1 MAASSDGHR
10 RWRHGMWC
18 ASFFFSFFHLAW
30 LQKLQKP
37 ARFSCSQSFDCNADC
52 PPTCHM
58 RRHLHSHTHT
68 QSHSHTHT
76 RYAPTFVAGTLTQF
90 LCSGRCAALAAPPFV
105 HPCPAP
111 PCPCGSML
119 EFCRLVFLSLGDA
132 AAKCQE
138 VNT

>member
-1 MAASSDGHR
+1 MAASNGGHR
-10 RWRHGMWC
+10 RRRHGMWC
-18 ASFFFSFFHLAW
+18 ASFFFHFSIWRGFKNSKSQRASAA
-30 LQKLQKP
+30 
-37 ARFSCSQSFDCNADC
+37 ARALTAT
-52 PPTCHM
+52 PTALPHATCGVICT
-58 RRHLHSHTHT
+58 LTLI
-68 QSHSHTHT
+68 HSHTHT

-111 PCPCGSML
+111 PRPCGSML

>member
-1 MAASSDGHR
+1 MAASNGHR
-10 RWRHGMWC
+10 RWHGMWC
-18 ASFFFSFFHLAW
+18 ASFFSHFSIWRGSKNSESQRASAA
-30 LQKLQKP
+30 
-37 ARFSCSQSFDCNADC
+37 ARASTAT
-52 PPTCHM
+52 PTALPHATCGVICT
-58 RRHLHSHTHT
+58 LTLTHSHTD
-68 QSHSHTHT
+68 THT

-105 HPCPAP
+105 HPCTAP
-111 PCPCGSML
+111 PRPSGSML

>member
-1 MAASSDGHR
+1 MAASNGHR
-10 RWRHGMWC
+10 RRHGMWC
-18 ASFFFSFFHLAW
+18 ASFFSHFSIWRGSKNSKSQRALAA
-30 LQKLQKP
+30 
-37 ARFSCSQSFDCNADC
+37 ARALTAT
-52 PPTCHM
+52 PTGLPHATCGVICT
-58 RRHLHSHTHT
+58 LTLTHC
-68 QSHSHTHT
+68 HTHT
-76 RYAPTFVAGTLTQF
+76 RYAPTFVVGTLTQF

-111 PCPCGSML
+111 PCPSDSML